1 MITVR
6 TADDLREKVLHA
18 RQNGLSIGLVPTMGA
33 LHDGH
38 ASLVEMSLRD
48 CDYTITSIF
57 VNPTQFGPGEDLDR
71 YPRTAGED
79 SRMLERLGCD
89 LLFMPDAADMYDAK
103 GVTSIR
109 VSGLGEHLCG
119 ASRPGHFDGVML
131 VVAKLLN
138 MASPDAAFF
147 GQKDAQQA
155 VMIQRMVADL
165 DFPVRI
171 RVGPIV
177 REKDGLAMSS
187 RNSYLSPDE
196 RKNAVAVNEGLR
208 EAFRRITAGERGSQ
222 AIGRVVGARMEQA
235 GFDVDYAG
243 VFSTA
248 DLQPV
253 ETLEG
258 DVLIAAA
265 GRIGKTRLI
274 DNMALRIEGPD
285 VRETVLEFPEWSRY
299 GWK

>member
-6 TADDLREKVLHA
+6 TADELREKVLHA
-18 RQNGLSIGLVPTMGA
+18 RRSGLSIGLVPTMGA

-38 ASLVEMSLRD
+38 ASLVEMSRGT
-48 CDYTITSIF
+48 CGFTITSIF
-57 VNPTQFGPGEDLDR
+57 INPTQFGPGEDLDR
-71 YPRTAGED
+71 YPRTAAKD
-79 SRMLERLGCD
+79 SQMLENLGCD
-89 LLFMPDAADMYDAK
+89 LLFMPDAADMYDGK
-103 GVTSIR
+103 GVTGIT

-119 ASRPGHFDGVML
+119 ASRPGHFEGVLL
-131 VVAKLLN
+131 VVAKLLH

-187 RNSYLSPDE
+187 RNSYLSPEE
-196 RKNAVAVNEGLR
+196 RKKAVAIHDGLR
-208 EAFRRITAGERGSQ
+208 EAFERILAGERGSRE
-222 AIGRVVGARMEQA
+222 IGRSMGARMEQS
-235 GFDVDYAG
+235 GFAVDYAG
-243 VFSTA
+243 VYCA
-248 DLQPV
+248 AGLQPV

-258 DVLIAAA
+258 DVLLAAA
-265 GRIGKTRLI
+265 GRMGKTRLI
-274 DNMALRIEGPD
+274 DNIALRIEGPE
-285 VRETVLEFPEWSRY
+285 VRETILEFPEWSRY